1 MKKEIKMD
9 NDNPMFRCS
18 VEMNEECNTVDK
30 EECEE
35 QVEMECN
42 TVDKE
47 ACTTIREQV
56 SDPS

>member
-1 MKKEIKMD
+1 
-9 NDNPMFRCS
+9 
-18 VEMNEECNTVDK
+18 MNEECNTVDK

-35 QVEMECN
+35 QVEMECS
-42 TVDKE
+42 TIDKE